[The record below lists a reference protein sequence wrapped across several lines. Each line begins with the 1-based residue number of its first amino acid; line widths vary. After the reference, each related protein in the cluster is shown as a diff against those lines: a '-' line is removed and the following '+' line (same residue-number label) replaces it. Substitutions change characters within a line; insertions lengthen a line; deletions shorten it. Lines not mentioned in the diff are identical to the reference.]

1 LHFDAEV
8 EEKEHLWVKRAA
20 IRKLEHELGIST
32 STFSTSQFKFLTKV
46 LYRAAFDDNWSEY
59 EVDHILL
66 VRADVK
72 LHIND
77 NEVAEVRYVAR
88 DELQSVLDDQS
99 LLISPWFRLISETLL
114 PTWWDNLE
122 SVLEK
127 DNEDVVIHNYVSS

>member
-1 LHFDAEV
+1 
-8 EEKEHLWVKRAA
+8 
-20 IRKLEHELGIST
+20 
-32 STFSTSQFKFLTKV
+32 LTKV